1 MALIFMLEDD
11 FSLGSALKLY
21 LESKGYTVSW
31 SRDIREATLAL
42 NTIKPDLLL
51 FDWSLPDGTGFDLYK
66 RMSLHKEKP
75 LYFLTAREDEESAMS
90 ALSQGAVDY
99 LRKPFGK
106 NELLIKIKKS
116 LKEAVSPIQE
126 LRCGDLILNL
136 NTRVALYKGTEIE
149 LRRKEFDVLEVLVK
163 KADQIVSRNEVLSN
177 IDDDGSVFDRT
188 IDSYVSR
195 LRKALQKNTIGEI
208 ELVSVYGEGYRIKK
222 KAA

>member
-42 NTIKPDLLL
+42 NNIKPDLLL
-51 FDWSLPDGTGFDLYK
+51 FDWSLPDGTGFELYK
-66 RMSLHKEKP
+66 RMTLHKDKP
-75 LYFLTAREDEESAMS
+75 LYFLTAREDEESAMN

-136 NTRVALYKGTEIE
+136 NTRIALYKGVEID

-163 KADQIVSRNEVLSN
+163 KADQIVSRNEVLSR

-208 ELVSVYGEGYRIKK
+208 ELISVYGEGYRIKK